1 MLEQLP
7 YSAVVV
13 VDFEFEFGRVNGNL
27 PRPVCMA
34 AKELRSGEEWLL
46 WRGEF
51 GPAPPFLTGPD
62 TLFVAFYA
70 SAELSC
76 FRVLGWPMPVRILD
90 LFTEFRDRVNGLI
103 GDRSLISALE
113 YFGLDAM
120 GVHEKK
126 QMIELILTGGP
137 WSVEQRKD
145 ILEYCASDIF
155 ALERLLPV
163 MLPRIDLPR
172 ALLRGRYMAAA
183 AAMETNGI
191 PIDVPTLQ
199 LMLRHWHNIQDR
211 LIAEIDTD
219 YGVFDGRTFKENR
232 FENFLICHNIPWPRL
247 ESGRLDLD
255 QETFRDMAKI
265 YPVISPLREL
275 RHALSDMRLN
285 KLTVGDDGRNR
296 TILGAFGS
304 RTGRNQPSNNKFI
317 FGPSVW
323 LRGLIKPPQGHAL
336 AYIDWKSQEV
346 GIAAALSS
354 DEKMMADFMT
364 GDPYIAFGIQAGI
377 LPPNA
382 TKNSHRD
389 ERQMIKS
396 CVLGVQYGMGEM
408 TLASRTGR
416 PTIVSRELIRAHK
429 IRYRQFWKMADDG
442 AVASAMQGHS
452 LSTVFGWHVHPG
464 RHPNWRSMLNF
475 PMQANGAE
483 MLRLACCLATER
495 GIEVCAPVHD
505 AILICAPLD
514 QIEADVAAMRML
526 MIEASRAVL
535 DDFVIETDI
544 VLVRYPDRFM
554 DERGVAMW
562 NRVVQLLEQFNRTSG
577 AVA

>member
-1 MLEQLP
+1 M
-7 YSAVVV
+7 V
-13 VDFEFEFGRVNGNL
+13 
-27 PRPVCMA
+27 
-34 AKELRSGEEWLL
+34 AKELRSGKEWRL

-51 GPAPPFLTGPD
+51 GLLPPFSTGPD

-76 FRVLGWPMPVRILD
+76 FHVLGWPMPARILD

-145 ILEYCASDIF
+145 ILEYCASDVF
-155 ALERLLPV
+155 ALERLLPA

-172 ALLRGRYMAAA
+172 ALLRGRYMGAA
-183 AAMETNGI
+183 AAMETNGV
-191 PIDVPTLQ
+191 PIDVPTLE

-211 LIAEIDTD
+211 LIAEIDAD

-232 FENFLICHNIPWPRL
+232 FENFLIRHNIPWPRL
-247 ESGRLDLD
+247 KSGRLDLD

-265 YPVISPLREL
+265 YPIISPLREL

-296 TILGAFGS
+296 AMLGAFGS
-304 RTGRNQPSNNKFI
+304 KTGRNQPSNNKFI

-323 LRGLIKPPQGHAL
+323 LRGLIKPPPGRAL

-346 GIAAALSS
+346 GIAAALSN

-382 TKNSHRD
+382 TKKSHHD

-416 PTIVSRELIRAHK
+416 PTIVSRELIHAHK
-429 IRYRQFWKMADDG
+429 DRYRQFWKMADDG
-442 AVASAMQGHS
+442 AVACAMQGYS
-452 LSTVFGWHVHPG
+452 LNTVFGWHVHPG
-464 RHPNWRSMLNF
+464 SHPNWRSMLNF

-514 QIEADVAAMRML
+514 RFEADVAAMRMI
-526 MIEASRAVL
+526 MVEASRAVL
-535 DDFVIETDI
+535 NDFVIQTD
-544 VLVRYPDRFM
+544 VVVVRYPDRYM
-554 DERGVAMW
+554 DERGVVMW
-562 NRVVQLLEQFNRTSG
+562 NRVMQLLEQFNQASG
-577 AVA
+577 VVA